1 MGEGFRLD
9 CLKRWGLGIVRSAS
23 DIQNLDD
30 VLRKTPGSYDLVI
43 QPTDAKYQRI
53 VWEIPSIDRQTNPN
67 LKPNWE

>member
-1 MGEGFRLD
+1 M
-9 CLKRWGLGIVRSAS
+9 
-23 DIQNLDD
+23 
-30 VLRKTPGSYDLVI
+30 LRETPGSYDLVI